1 MCGLFW
7 ETLTLNSSLFSHS
20 SPSLH
25 SLSSLLSFLSPET
38 HPHAKLPPELALP
51 SDRHLDRRRSR
62 STPTSALFKAGQL
75 LLGVGRRKRRF
86 GRQKGAVVPPVGT
99 AVYGGDG
106 VLSLVSFDPLLPLV
120 MFRLGLKQVFKVL
133 RPVFADLASKI
144 LVTVRAVSGRFRP
157 FLAKVSGMK
166 VVPLASSFNFAVGSF
181 LKFRNLGW
189 RVGPTRRRLWWR
201 VVARPAELQP

>member
-1 MCGLFW
+1 MCVGYLGNPN
-7 ETLTLNSSLFSHS
+7 TNQLSLFSLFPLVS
-20 SPSLH
+20 
-25 SLSSLLSFLSPET
+25 LSFLSALFSLSRT

-120 MFRLGLKQVFKVL
+120 VFRLGLKQVFKVL

-144 LVTVRAVSGRFRP
+144 LVTVRAVFRP
-157 FLAKVSGMK
+157 
-166 VVPLASSFNFAVGSF
+166 VPAIFGRSLRYESCSPCFKLQLCCWEFSQIRKYG
-181 LKFRNLGW
+181 
-189 RVGPTRRRLWWR
+189 
-201 VVARPAELQP
+201 VAREAHSPPPVAARGGASG